1 MSIIE
6 GTKRVDRSYSPFEA
20 IRTYQD
26 RRGMKWNPFA
36 TAELAAAHREY
47 YKSAQIEPL
56 EAILESEEIGFR
68 LLFALS
74 SGEGIRLFLKEEQ
87 QSQQIMGHVV
97 GLGVDQRVII
107 KNSDGHYQEFSE
119 EDILNILPEKS

>member
-26 RRGMKWNPFA
+26 RRAMKWNPFA